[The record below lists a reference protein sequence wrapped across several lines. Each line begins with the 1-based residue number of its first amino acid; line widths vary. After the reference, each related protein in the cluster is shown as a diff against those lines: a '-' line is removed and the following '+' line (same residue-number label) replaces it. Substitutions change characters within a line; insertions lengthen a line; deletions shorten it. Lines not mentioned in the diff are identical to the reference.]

1 MRRYMHY
8 LLLFFLF
15 SCGNKQKEINEVL
28 AFKEMS
34 ELATVEYIVTKIVK
48 AEDNQTWYKV
58 GDRKILMS
66 CEASIKAG
74 IDFSVI
80 NEGDVTIDG
89 KSISIVLPKALLI
102 SMNIRPEDVRVEYV
116 ETGFFRDD
124 FSAADRDALLT
135 QGERQIKNSAE
146 SLGVLTT
153 AETNASLFIS
163 NYLKTLGYN
172 RINIRF
178 SANPIPQLK

>member
-1 MRRYMHY
+1 M
-8 LLLFFLF
+8 
-15 SCGNKQKEINEVL
+15 NEVL

-48 AEDNQTWYKV
+48 ADDNRTWYKV

-74 IDFSVI
+74 IDFSKI

-89 KSISIVLPKALLI
+89 KSISLVLPKAHLI
-102 SMNIRPEDVRVEYV
+102 SMNIRPEDVRVEYQ
-116 ETGFFRDD
+116 ETGFFRDE
-124 FSAADRDALLT
+124 FSTADRDALLM
-135 QGERQIKNSAE
+135 QGEKQIKNSVEA
-146 SLGVLTT
+146 LGVLTA

-178 SANPIPQLK
+178 SNAPIPQLK

>member
-1 MRRYMHY
+1 MRRYVHY
-8 LLLFFLF
+8 LLLLFLF
-15 SCGNKQKEINEVL
+15 SCGSKGKEMSEVL

-48 AEDNQTWYKV
+48 AEDNGTWYKV

-74 IDFSVI
+74 IDFSAI
-80 NEGDVTIDG
+80 NEDDVTIDG
-89 KSISIVLPKALLI
+89 KSISVVLPKAHLI
-102 SMNIRPEDVRVEYV
+102 SMNIRPEDVRVEFE

-124 FSAADRDALLT
+124 FSAAERDALLT
-135 QGERQIKNSAE
+135 QGERQIKNSVEA
-146 SLGVLTT
+146 LGVLTA